1 MSRITDLLKGAVELN
16 LRYTSTL
23 LHLSKDYLKDATVV
37 LTQAP
42 EPAGA
47 SASDGGATSSSRP
60 PLLIVGHAGEIGNAA
75 FAISNPSDREMNI
88 HLVVQGELS
97 ERAVSLEPE
106 DLTLKPGQNAIIRI
120 LVRMDDKLPVDRDYV
135 GAVVAPGLIHQGMP
149 FIVRRLADCSSC
161 NPPAEPGSASHSKS

>member
-1 MSRITDLLKGAVELN
+1 MNRITDLLKGAVELN

-37 LTQAP
+37 LMQAP
-42 EPAGA
+42 EPAAAPAG
-47 SASDGGATSSSRP
+47 DGGAAPPSRP

-75 FAISNPSDREMNI
+75 FAISNPSDRDMNI

-97 ERAVSLEPE
+97 EPVVSLEPA
-106 DLTLKPGQNAIIRI
+106 DLTLKPGQNAIVRI
-120 LVRMDDKLPVDRDYV
+120 LALMDDKLPVDRDHV

-149 FIVRRLADCSSC
+149 FIVRRLADSSSA
-161 NPPAEPGSASHSKS
+161 NSPAKPGVASRSKS